1 MYLIKSITSAI
12 LLSYSL
18 LASSTVAAL
27 DSDREQP
34 IQIAADA
41 AELNEGKGFSIY
53 SGNVIITQGTMVIE
67 ASTVK
72 ITFDD
77 NGIQT
82 ILATEGKHD
91 GRAYMRQLSE
101 GEARDLMEAWGQSID
116 YQIDDQLLTLL
127 GNAKLIQKGNHFS
140 GESIIFDIPND
151 NVKASGGNNGRVQ
164 MIFLPKSK

>member
-1 MYLIKSITSAI
+1 MHLLKSITSAI
-12 LLSYSL
+12 IVSYSL
-18 LASSTVAAL
+18 LASSTAAAL

-53 SGNVIITQGTMVIE
+53 SGNVIITQGSMVIE

-82 ILATEGKHD
+82 MLATEGKHE
-91 GRAYMRQLSE
+91 GRAYMRQLTE
-101 GEARDLMEAWGQSID
+101 GEAGDLMEAWGQSID

-151 NVKASGGNNGRVQ
+151 NVKASGGNDGRVQ
-164 MIFLPKSK
+164 MIFLPKTK

>member
-82 ILATEGKHD
+82 ILAT
-91 GRAYMRQLSE
+91 
-101 GEARDLMEAWGQSID
+101 
-116 YQIDDQLLTLL
+116 
-127 GNAKLIQKGNHFS
+127 
-140 GESIIFDIPND
+140 
-151 NVKASGGNNGRVQ
+151 
-164 MIFLPKSK
+164 